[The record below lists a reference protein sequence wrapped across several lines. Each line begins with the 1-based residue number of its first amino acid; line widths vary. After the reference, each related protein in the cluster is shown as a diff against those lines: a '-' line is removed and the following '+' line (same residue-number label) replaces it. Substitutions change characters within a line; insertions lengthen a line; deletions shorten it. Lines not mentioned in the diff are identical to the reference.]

1 MARIASVLG
10 AVAILACASAYAT
23 PSAPA
28 AAPSGSS
35 SGSGSSGNTPW
46 KPVVG
51 VREVNAFNLLSSSS
65 VFGKI
70 IRAGCTGSSKSSFG
84 QYGCPNLGI
93 VEMDSIAIGNEE
105 QQADLVAM
113 VVATSALPAAVMAY
127 FEIGSNFNLTDV
139 HCTSTDCNEVTQKL
153 QHNEYNKVLS
163 VTASAFASTVAFQS
177 IVEFED
183 LNGNG
188 VYDHQTDLLVSDY
201 DFLTPSPAEQ
211 PLWGPMN
218 LETRD
223 LGNGVSARVL
233 NITTQDG
240 VFSLEYAVSDSDN
253 DPSTARTEISVQ
265 IKNFPYQSTTGASR
279 LALMTYLGAAKAGA
293 SITANGKGA
302 KVSSTSSDAQVILTS
317 GGLSGYYG
325 WVETATATLTSG
337 LTRSVRV
344 LSSGWRDIGSVE
356 EEGLKLSI
364 ASIALLGNTGGTG
377 DVALQAAY
385 FSFDAERPEY
395 IYWDPELVFGGVTQ
409 IPEGTGLAV
418 VLVTVAG
425 CLAVLMFGLGMAFLS
440 RRRKLTNLKFP
451 PLMQALKQPSEFAHQ
466 GDACYDDDDDA
477 DARTDD
483 TYISPLT
490 REGSIYVP
498 AEQVAACAVAV
509 RAPAALVTCQLC
521 RFTGVYGEGF
531 CSSCGT
537 MLHDA

>member
-1 MARIASVLG
+1 MSTTKYSASQRLRSPARSPSKASLSLRWVWARLCHKFC
-10 AVAILACASAYAT
+10 AVAS
-23 PSAPA
+23 
-28 AAPSGSS
+28 
-35 SGSGSSGNTPW
+35 
-46 KPVVG
+46 PVC
-51 VREVNAFNLLSSSS
+51 VRAVH
-65 VFGKI
+65 
-70 IRAGCTGSSKSSFG
+70 
-84 QYGCPNLGI
+84 
-93 VEMDSIAIGNEE
+93 VE
-105 QQADLVAM
+105 Q
-113 VVATSALPAAVMAY
+113 
-127 FEIGSNFNLTDV
+127 
-139 HCTSTDCNEVTQKL
+139 
-153 QHNEYNKVLS
+153 
-163 VTASAFASTVAFQS
+163 
-177 IVEFED
+177 D

-265 IKNFPYQSTTGASR
+265 IKNFPYQSTTGTSR

-364 ASIALLGNTGGTG
+364 AS
-377 DVALQAAY
+377 V
-385 FSFDAERPEY
+385 
-395 IYWDPELVFGGVTQ
+395 
-409 IPEGTGLAV
+409 
-418 VLVTVAG
+418 
-425 CLAVLMFGLGMAFLS
+425 
-440 RRRKLTNLKFP
+440 
-451 PLMQALKQPSEFAHQ
+451 
-466 GDACYDDDDDA
+466 
-477 DARTDD
+477 RT
-483 TYISPLT
+483 
-490 REGSIYVP
+490 
-498 AEQVAACAVAV
+498 AVAPGY
-509 RAPAALVTCQLC
+509 RP
-521 RFTGVYGEGF
+521 RF
-531 CSSCGT
+531 
-537 MLHDA
+537 